1 MRSHLLSTAGLCLAL
16 CATAR
21 AEFHAEYA
29 PVEGKSE
36 GAPTLTRIEVAGG
49 HMRMDTNRVSLLFDA
64 ATTKLIALL
73 HMKKKFMDTKKAEAA
88 PQETVDAA
96 EKMSPEHRAILEK
109 QGNMPAPDTQSASAD
124 ITRRVTLKATGTND
138 RVHDIACTVYRTEIN
153 GRHMQD
159 MCLAAIADT
168 GIGAE
173 DQALVQRAF
182 DQVKAMSET
191 GVGARFRTPVPA
203 LTAGKFPLRI
213 TRFSENGKVRDVVE
227 LKSIANAGVNA
238 ADFAIPAGYTDAL
251 QHSAATA
258 H

>member
-1 MRSHLLSTAGLCLAL
+1 MRSHLLTVLGLSLAL

-29 PVEGKSE
+29 PVDAQAEGI
-36 GAPTLTRIEVAGG
+36 PTLTRIEVAGG
-49 HMRMDTNRVSLLFDA
+49 HMRMDTSRVSLLFDA

-73 HMKKKFMDTKKAEAA
+73 HMKKKFMDTKKAQAA

-109 QGNMPAPDTQSASAD
+109 QGKTSAPDTHSAAAEM
-124 ITRRVTLKATGTND
+124 TRRVTLKATGTNE

-159 MCLAAIADT
+159 MCLAAISDT

-173 DQALVQRAF
+173 DQALLQHAF
-182 DQVKAMSET
+182 DEIKAMSEK
-191 GVGARFRTPVPA
+191 GAGARAPVPA
-203 LTAGKFPLRI
+203 MTAGKFPLRI
-213 TRFSENGKVRDVVE
+213 TRFTENGKVRDVVE
-227 LKSIANAGVNA
+227 LKSIANGGVNA

-251 QHSAATA
+251 HSPAAA